1 MAEEVK
7 VAVVAEAVVE
17 VLLEIVVVVEVVEH
31 DSVWGI
37 LAAIFFLIWY
47 FLSWIVCTEIV
58 SILALLLIMQMGQIP
73 QDGANGQNVAFKK
86 KIKLC
91 CD

>member
-17 VLLEIVVVVEVVEH
+17 VVLEIVVVVEVVEY

-73 QDGANGQNVAFKK
+73 KDGANGQNVAFLKK
-86 KIKLC
+86 N
-91 CD
+91 